1 MKVPI
6 LEKLLRRTYQD
17 ESEITAG
24 QADWDILDMLEKK
37 KYLIPIGDLT
47 IITCPIC
54 RGTGDVSWTN
64 IKGRG
69 NIPFASCVECG
80 IYEVN
85 PKRLRYWNIRLEV
98 ILERLVEKLELRG
111 GIQVHVPNLLW
122 RLGRK
127 KNREYLYIRRYDPE
141 ERRMFRNELSKMP
154 KAILITGT
162 KPILEDVRFDHDHTS
177 FSLEGVARLDE
188 QAELVI
194 DFEALRDILGKDEIP
209 DEKPKPKP
217 TPKGSKKVGNTEKLI
232 KELEQF
238 LKDAREHALVTAE
251 RGDIALLPRPTRDEL
266 AKRTGLSKWAVSR
279 CFNDDTNNTTNSK
292 LLNLLWEQANDL
304 KSLLR

>member
-47 IITCPIC
+47 IITCPTC
-54 RGTGDVSWTN
+54 RGTGDISWTD

-69 NIPFASCVECG
+69 NIPFSSCVECG

-154 KAILITGT
+154 KAILMTGT

-188 QAELVI
+188 QCELVI
-194 DFEALRDILGKDEIP
+194 DFEALRDIIGKEDP
-209 DEKPKPKP
+209 VKEKPATIVSKR
-217 TPKGSKKVGNTEKLI
+217 GSRTAKMEKLVHEI
-232 KELEQF
+232 EDHLRV
-238 LKDAREHALVTAE
+238 AREHARVTAE
-251 RGDIALLPRPTRDEL
+251 QGHIELLPRPSLGEL
-266 AKRTGLSKWAVSR
+266 AKRTGLGKMDVSR
-279 CFNDDTNNTTNSK
+279 CLKDPDAHV
-292 LLNLLWEQANDL
+292 LRYLWNQADDL
-304 KSLLR
+304 KSILK